1 MNPRQQRSAARRLTH
16 RSRSASVI
24 VALVGVVV
32 GGGWI
37 ATEAVVAALGYP
49 ALLLSPSAM
58 VEILRDQPAVT
69 GAVAVALALVGIVL
83 IVLALSPA
91 RKARHVLADERSVVV
106 IDDVVLAGALSRAA
120 ASAARV
126 PGAQVR
132 TALGRRSA
140 QVSVTPLSGFPLA
153 VDAITAAVDETLTA
167 AQPSRRVAARV
178 AITPRGTV
186 TA

>member
-24 VALVGVVV
+24 VALVGVVLV
-32 GGGWI
+32 GGWI
-37 ATEAVVAALGYP
+37 ATAL
-49 ALLLSPSAM
+49 
-58 VEILRDQPAVT
+58 VEVLRDQPAVT
-69 GAVAVALALVGIVL
+69 GAVAVALALIGIVL

-91 RKARHVLADERSVVV
+91 RTARHVLADERSVVV

-167 AQPSRRVAARV
+167 AQPARRVAARV